1 MWRFATEDDCR
12 GWRRYKGRPP
22 ALDAVVTSP
31 ITPRTRFV
39 WHHLGVTSASPMH
52 TDAEYLDN
60 LTRKIFISG
69 FSGDPVAT
77 RCPRFRAVFYAFD
90 PGTVAEMPDLL
101 IDHLQQDPGII
112 RNKRKLRATVANASE
127 FVQISEEF
135 GSFYDYLRSLDD
147 LSYER
152 RAREIGKRFASVG
165 PNTVY
170 YFLEDA
176 GEPVP
181 PVKPEGVKSR
191 KKRLAKRSL
200 ERAR

>member
-1 MWRFATEDDCR
+1 MTE
-12 GWRRYKGRPP
+12 
-22 ALDAVVTSP
+22 
-31 ITPRTRFV
+31 
-39 WHHLGVTSASPMH
+39 ASPVH

-69 FSGDPVAT
+69 FSGDPVSA
-77 RCPRFRAVFYAFD
+77 RWPRFREVFYAFD
-90 PGTVAEMPDLL
+90 PETVAEMPDLL
-101 IDHLQQDPGII
+101 IDHVQQDPGVI

-127 FVQISEEF
+127 FVRIVEEF
-135 GSFYDYLRSLDD
+135 GSFHTYLRSLDD
-147 LSYER
+147 LPYER
-152 RAREIGKRFASVG
+152 RAKLISDRFQSVG

-181 PVKPEGVKSR
+181 RVKPEGVKSK
-191 KKRLAKRSL
+191 KKRLARRNL

>member
-1 MWRFATEDDCR
+1 MTVGVDADIKRNP
-12 GWRRYKGRPP
+12 RRWMQLTVIHMITLP
-22 ALDAVVTSP
+22 T
-31 ITPRTRFV
+31 TPRARHV
-39 WHHLGVTSASPMH
+39 WHHLGVTSAPPVH

-77 RCPRFRAVFYAFD
+77 RWPRFREVFYAFD
-90 PGTVAEMPDLL
+90 PGMVAEMPGLL

-127 FVQISEEF
+127 FVRIGEEF
-135 GSFYDYLRSLDD
+135 GSFHDYLRSLDD
-147 LSYER
+147 LPYEQ

-181 PVKPEGVKSR
+181 PVKPEGVKSK
-191 KKRLAKRSL
+191 KKRLAKRSH

>member
-1 MWRFATEDDCR
+1 M
-12 GWRRYKGRPP
+12 
-22 ALDAVVTSP
+22 VTSMIP
-31 ITPRTRFV
+31 SPNTPRYRYV
-39 WHHLGVTSASPMH
+39 WHHLGVTEAPPVHS
-52 TDAEYLDN
+52 DAEYLDN

-69 FSGDPVAT
+69 FSGDPVAP
-77 RCPRFRAVFYAFD
+77 RWPRFREVFYAFD

-127 FVQISEEF
+127 FVRIGEEF
-135 GSFYDYLRSLDD
+135 GSFHDYLRSLDG
-147 LSYER
+147 LPYER

-170 YFLEDA
+170 YFLEGA

-181 PVKPEGVKSR
+181 PVKPEGVKS
-191 KKRLAKRSL
+191 KKNRFAKRSH

>member
-1 MWRFATEDDCR
+1 MASSMI
-12 GWRRYKGRPP
+12 
-22 ALDAVVTSP
+22 TSP
-31 ITPRTRFV
+31 GTPWHRYL
-39 WHHLGVTSASPMH
+39 WHHLDVTETPPVYS
-52 TDAEYLDN
+52 DAEYLDN

-69 FSGDPVAT
+69 FSGDPVAP
-77 RCPRFRAVFYAFD
+77 RWPRFREVFYAFD
-90 PGTVAEMPDLL
+90 PGIVAEMPDLL

-127 FVQISEEF
+127 FVRIGEEF
-135 GSFYDYLRSLDD
+135 GSFHDYLRSLDN
-147 LSYER
+147 LTYGQ

-181 PVKPEGVKSR
+181 AVKPEGVKSK
-191 KKRLAKRSL
+191 KKRSAKRSH

>member
-1 MWRFATEDDCR
+1 MPLTVIHMIA
-12 GWRRYKGRPP
+12 RP
-22 ALDAVVTSP
+22 T
-31 ITPRTRFV
+31 TPRARHV
-39 WHHLGVTSASPMH
+39 WHHLGVTSASPVH

-77 RCPRFRAVFYAFD
+77 RWPRFREVFYAFD
-90 PGTVAEMPDLL
+90 PGTVAEMPGLL

-127 FVQISEEF
+127 FVRIGEEF
-135 GSFYDYLRSLDD
+135 GSFHDYLRSLDD

-152 RAREIGKRFASVG
+152 RAREIGKRFTSVG

-181 PVKPEGVKSR
+181 PVKPEGVKSK
-191 KKRLAKRSL
+191 KKRLAKRSH